1 MGTQNSYQATRPPS
15 ETVRRLYTVALLF
28 LLKIIERPQ
37 AFNTIRHGLAWTDMV
52 ILFVPGW
59 WQCLIMSRKLW
70 SAWLALTNFV
80 FFICIKV
87 WSPCQGQEGH
97 SYVDQSF
104 VLCWST
110 WKANNIFN
118 IYIYVFI
125 GIVTAL
131 DHLTDIYIVSN
142 SMCVETCAPAPT
154 DSKTVHTK
162 GTRPGQIFTRP
173 AASPTLLLVIC
184 GHSRTYDPAGFN
196 DWIHWHYNTW
206 MMPLLAGSMQTIR

>member
-1 MGTQNSYQATRPPS
+1 M
-15 ETVRRLYTVALLF
+15 
-28 LLKIIERPQ
+28 
-37 AFNTIRHGLAWTDMV
+37 
-52 ILFVPGW
+52 
-59 WQCLIMSRKLW
+59 
-70 SAWLALTNFV
+70 
-80 FFICIKV
+80 
-87 WSPCQGQEGH
+87 
-97 SYVDQSF
+97 DQSF

-118 IYIYVFI
+118 IYIYIYVFI

-196 DWIHWHYNTW
+196 D
-206 MMPLLAGSMQTIR
+206 